1 MERITKIVSKITII
15 LMLLVMCIST
25 SVFAT
30 TETSKKEMSKA
41 TDVKME
47 VVEDNICK
55 IEINEECEFEKKLVI
70 KDLEN
75 HTVTLQ
81 LKISNNSEIIIPE
94 GELILVID
102 SSMSMDSKI
111 DENGTT
117 RKDIV
122 LNSANKLVTSL
133 LEANPETL
141 KIGVVTFSTSSE
153 KNEEGFLITGTEAD
167 AQKVCDLTNDV
178 NTLTEKIS
186 AIQGEGPYTNLDSG
200 LQLAKKQFS
209 EKDTNKY
216 MIILTDGLPN
226 LAVGYNDLVS
236 YQGTTDVI
244 NQTKKTLNSLE
255 NIELITML
263 TGITEGEAILKE
275 EGTNTYT
282 YNQVITEVFG
292 TEENPT
298 KGKFYNI
305 SDNEI
310 EKTITEKI
318 YKDLIP
324 IEKTLTNLKIV
335 DYIPQE
341 IAENFDVVINE
352 ESKELQATISE
363 DKRTITWEVEEL
375 KAGEEKTLKFDLILK
390 DEFNEKIIGE
400 ILNTNEKVDI
410 YYNDF
415 DGIEQQ
421 KTSDVT
427 PKVKLTAVIQPTP
440 EPEPED
446 NTIAPEIIPAA
457 GTPIYIYGFIG
468 TIIIAIAIYIRYQ
481 KLK

>member
-1 MERITKIVSKITII
+1 MKKIFSKIVAVFMILTMLIT
-15 LMLLVMCIST
+15 T
-25 SVFAT
+25 NVFAT
-30 TETSKKEMSKA
+30 TEISKKEMAKA
-41 TDVKME
+41 ADVKME

-55 IEINEECEFEKKLVI
+55 IKINEECEFEKKLVN

-81 LKISNNSEIIIPE
+81 LKVSNNSKIIIPE

-102 SSMSMDSKI
+102 SSTSMDSKI
-111 DENGTT
+111 DDNETT
-117 RKDIV
+117 RKEVV
-122 LNSANKLVTSL
+122 LNSANKLVKSL

-141 KIGVVTFSTSSE
+141 KIGVVTFSTSSQ

-186 AIQGEGPYTNLDSG
+186 AINGEGPYTNLDSG

-209 EKDTNKY
+209 DKETNKY

-236 YQGTTDVI
+236 YKGTTDVI

-292 TEENPT
+292 SEENPT

-318 YKDLIP
+318 YQDLVP
-324 IEKTLTNLKIV
+324 VEKILTNIKVV
-335 DYIPQE
+335 DYIPQD
-341 IAENFDVVINE
+341 IAENFEIKINE
-352 ESKELQATISE
+352 ESKELKATISE
-363 DKRTITWEVEEL
+363 DKKIITWEIEKL
-375 KAGEEKTLKFDLILK
+375 GAGETQALKFDIILNE
-390 DEFNEKIIGE
+390 EFNKEIIDK

-410 YYNDF
+410 TYNDF
-415 DGIEQQ
+415 DGEKQE
-421 KTSDVT
+421 KTSDIT
-427 PKVKLTAVIQPTP
+427 PKIKLVEIVKPVQNP
-440 EPEPED
+440 EPPKD
-446 NTIAPEIIPAA
+446 NTVVQEKIPAA
-457 GTPIYIYGFIG
+457 GTPIYMYGFIIG
-468 TIIIAIAIYIRYQ
+468 IILTIIFYIRYK
-481 KLK
+481 KL